1 MSVPQWARPF
11 RFQETGSGFVP
22 LLEGADGN
30 LLLQECSRS
39 RGGEAAQP
47 QGALGTQEAIRCRC
61 AHGKELPAALLREVE
76 MLMPFQRIKE
86 RGEKGNEA
94 FGADAVGGVP
104 DQEQRVLHVWSV
116 LARTGVLKG
125 GLHLFCM
132 VEKPHRILAMVSS
145 RCCKGIEQLAFPLD
159 RACLTILW

>member
-1 MSVPQWARPF
+1 MGHQI
-11 RFQETGSGFVP
+11 RFQEARSGFIP
-22 LLEGADGN
+22 LLKGANRD
-30 LLLQECSRS
+30 LLLEQRSRS
-39 RGGEAAQP
+39 RGGEARTIQF
-47 QGALGTQEAIRCRC
+47 ALRGQQAIRRCR
-61 AHGKELPAALLREVE
+61 AHGKQLFSALLREVE
-76 MLMPFQRIKE
+76 MLMPFQRLKE

-116 LARTGVLKG
+116 LARTGALKG
-125 GLHLFCM
+125 GLHLLRM
-132 VEKPHRILAMVSS
+132 VEKPHRILAIVSS